1 MLRHAPS
8 LRLICVVS
16 IVAGLCALTMAAS
29 SAADLRPVKV
39 EGKTPADY
47 VVAQPGKVWAV
58 VIGIDEYESLPPLKQ
73 AVAGAK
79 ALAGLLEQQGAQV
92 ASLFNK
98 QATREAILGELG
110 EKLLERVGDQDRVVI
125 FLAGQGDT
133 HKGAGGKDI
142 GYFLPVDAKPDAPA
156 KTGISL
162 GLLRDMADALP
173 AKQVLFL
180 AEACYGG
187 IPGQPA
193 QGPQPMNESYLKQIV
208 RERGRQMITGCGPN
222 QQLTESPKGGQSAFV
237 YFLLEG
243 LGKGAADLNKDG
255 IVPASELYAFLDQQM
270 SALAKKK
277 RVTQRP
283 EMWALTAE
291 KGEVVFTPGRKLG
304 VQGGTATAAA
314 GAGEAAGS
322 DEVAKLR
329 DRLEAL
335 KAQMSKTKPVE
346 PASVGEAAARP
357 FDTPR
362 PLVDDFIE
370 GQYWALIIGINTYPN
385 MGKDKQLGVARNDA
399 EAVAKLLVDRY
410 GFASERVIT
419 FYDEQATRRDI
430 IRAFSKLKDTV
441 GDKDSLLIYYAGQ
454 GEYEPIP
461 NERKEKGMGYWVPSD
476 AESDDPS
483 AYIFNSQI
491 KDYLANIPAR
501 HIFVVADSSFSTS
514 LIGRTI
520 ASTGKV
526 VAKDLYQKKSRW
538 VLSSGESFPRA
549 GGADKNKQGHGV
561 FAWHFLQILEKNT
574 APYLLVKDI
583 IEPLAVKVSN
593 DAQGQLP
600 RSAPVIATGDDG
612 GQFVFRLT
620 PK

>member
-1 MLRHAPS
+1 MRLSKQGRTLWAVS
-8 LRLICVVS
+8 L
-16 IVAGLCALTMAAS
+16 VAGLWALTAAPGS
-29 SAADLRPVKV
+29 TAESRPVKV
-39 EGKTPADY
+39 EGKTPAEY
-47 VVAQPGKVWAV
+47 VVAQPGRFWAV
-58 VIGIDEYESLPPLKQ
+58 VIGIDEYESLPPLSQ

-79 ALAGLLEQQGAQV
+79 ALSGLLEKQGAQV
-92 ASLFNK
+92 TALFNR

-110 EKLLERVGDQDRVVI
+110 VKLLERVGDLDRVVI
-125 FLAGQGDT
+125 VLAGHGDT
-133 HKGAGGKDI
+133 RKGAGGKDN
-142 GYFLPVDAKPDAPA
+142 GYFLPFDGKPDAPA
-156 KTGISL
+156 KTGISM

-180 AEACYGG
+180 TDACYGG
-187 IPGQPA
+187 IPGQPP
-193 QGPQPMNESYLKQIV
+193 QGLQPMTESYLKQIV
-208 RERGRQMITGCGPN
+208 QERGRQVIMGCGPN
-222 QQLTESPKGGQSAFV
+222 QQSAEGPKSGQNAFT

-243 LGKGAADLNKDG
+243 LGKGSADLNKDG
-255 IVPASELYAFLDQQM
+255 IIPASELYAFLDQQM

-277 RVTQRP
+277 QAAPRP
-283 EMWALTAE
+283 GMWTLTTDR
-291 KGEVVFTPGRKLG
+291 GEFVFAPGRKLG
-304 VQGGTATAAA
+304 VQGGTATA
-314 GAGEAAGS
+314 GAGGGEVAGS

-329 DRLEAL
+329 ERLGAL

-346 PASVGEAAARP
+346 PAPAEEAAVRP
-357 FDTPR
+357 LDAPR
-362 PLVDDFIE
+362 PLVNDFIE

-410 GFASERVIT
+410 GFSSERMIT
-419 FYDEQATRRDI
+419 LYDEQATRKEV
-430 IRAFSKLKDTV
+430 IRAFSKLKGTV
-441 GDKDSLLIYYAGQ
+441 TDKDSLLIYFAGQ

-461 NERKEKGMGYWVPSD
+461 NEKKEKGMGYWIPSD
-476 AESDDPS
+476 AEVDDPS

-491 KDYLANIPAR
+491 KDYLANIQAR

-538 VLSSGESFPRA
+538 VLSSGESFPKPD
-549 GGADKNKQGHGV
+549 GADKNRQGHGV
-561 FAWHFLQILEKNT
+561 FAKHFLQILEKNT
-574 APYLLVKDI
+574 ATYLLVKDL
-583 IEPLAVKVSN
+583 IEPLAVNVSN

-600 RSAPVIATGDDG
+600 RGAPVIATGDDG